1 MRQQEKKA
9 IAAAILGNGI
19 FGFSFMASKVGLQI
33 TEPMVLLGYRFLIAF
48 FVLNLLLV
56 AGKQKIQLKGK
67 PLLPVL
73 LLGLFEPI
81 LYFIF
86 ESYGI
91 KWTTSAFSGAMI
103 AMIPVVSM
111 VFAIGALREV
121 PKKKQVLFA
130 GLSVVGVVLVSVTGE
145 SQGTIQ
151 LRGVFML
158 ILTVLAAAG
167 YNIIGRKISGE
178 FTAFE
183 RTYVMLGM
191 GSAGFGGWMLWGSRG
206 NLAEALLRP
215 LQEPRFVAAV
225 LYLSIASSVLAY
237 LALNYAMTYLPVAKS
252 TAFANMTTVI
262 SISAGVL
269 FLKEPF
275 GWVSFLGAV
284 MIIIGVYGV
293 NKEQQ
298 T

>member
-1 MRQQEKKA
+1 MKEQEKKA
-9 IAAAILGNGI
+9 IAAAILGNVI
-19 FGFSFMASKVGLQI
+19 FGFSFMASKVGLQAA
-33 TEPMVLLGYRFLIAF
+33 EPMVLLGCRFLTAF
-48 FVLNLLLV
+48 LLLNLLLLT
-56 AGKQKIQLKGK
+56 GKQKIQLKGK
-67 PLLPVL
+67 ALGPVL

-111 VFAIGALREV
+111 VFAIGVLQEI

-130 GLSVVGVVLVSVTGE
+130 GVSVIGVILVSVTGE

-151 LRGVFML
+151 LRGVIML
-158 ILTVLAAAG
+158 VLTVLAAAG
-167 YNIIGRKISGE
+167 YNILARKISGE

-183 RTYVMLGM
+183 RTYVMMGM
-191 GSAGFGGWMLWGSRG
+191 GSVAFGGWMLWGSRTD
-206 NLAEALLRP
+206 LAQTLLMP
-215 LQEPRFVAAV
+215 LQEPKFLLAV
-225 LYLSIASSVLAY
+225 LYLAVLSSVLAF
-237 LALNYAMTYLPVAKS
+237 LAINYAITYLPVAKS
-252 TAFANMTTVI
+252 TAFANVTTVI
-262 SISAGVL
+262 SIFAGVI

-275 GWVSFLGAV
+275 GWISCLGAV
-284 MIIIGVYGV
+284 MIIVGVYGV
-293 NKEQQ
+293 TKEQQ